1 MLASVIWYVI
11 DFYVVS
17 KSTIPS
23 VVFHYAIVRIW
34 ATFGIGK
41 FALIKSYCYLKAFQV
56 ESLPKIFSRQT
67 FGDRV
72 SISTLI

>member
-41 FALIKSYCYLKAFQV
+41 FALIKVSYIY
-56 ESLPKIFSRQT
+56 
-67 FGDRV
+67 
-72 SISTLI
+72 STLK